1 MLLQNKLRVKDIR
14 WILYQC
20 FECPKHV
27 THIIVHLAVCVVVVA
42 SLVINLLI
50 ETAEPGVDDHML
62 KLCLFAIE
70 LTLAVYFLGE
80 ILLRLWVIGIDHR
93 FRGWRGKLRYM
104 SSVNSLV
111 DLTIL
116 STTLLLCHVLDPRNH
131 QWSGSRQ
138 ELQNLIFVHL
148 LRFLHLDRS
157 GYTWNLLKRL
167 FLLHRVE
174 LIAAAFLGSLTL
186 LCIATVLAWWQS
198 ANDRH
203 QLLENDNSNFP
214 SAFYLTVV
222 MYTTIG
228 YGDYTPDG
236 WFGKVFTSVMC
247 WLAVNLLGLVSSVLG
262 VGLALLVQDK
272 KLQKR
277 RRQHI
282 PIAATVLQTFW
293 RAHLVGRRFDQL
305 TVVRRELLPKLIRY
319 DTEEAPLRPNA
330 SEWSLFHQW
339 QHSVDRPSAWKR
351 SLSKLNLRI
360 WNPTDEA
367 DSTPTPTK
375 QDESSG
381 GGGDLKPV
389 FYAASTSGSS
399 PDLSTGVPTKLSP
412 NPKRTMA
419 QYKIALTFLCY
430 LRFSASKQSFKRSK
444 QSADLVDVSVKMNE
458 SETIQLARLVNLQ
471 QKLEMSLGTGAAR
484 PEMSVSQRLGRLQ
497 HTVLSLHKQTD
508 AVKSALQTIRDRL
521 KGTDRQC
528 E

>member
-1 MLLQNKLRVKDIR
+1 MLNNKLRVKDVR

-27 THIIVHLAVCVVVVA
+27 THIVVHLAVCVVVVA

-50 ETAEPGVDDHML
+50 ETAEAGVDDHLL

-104 SSVNSLV
+104 SSLNSLV

-116 STTLLLCHVLDPRNH
+116 STTLLLCHVLDPRNRH
-131 QWSGSRQ
+131 SSRQ

-174 LIAAAFLGSLTL
+174 LIAAAFLSSLTL

-198 ANDRH
+198 ANNRQ
-203 QLLENDNSNFP
+203 QLLEDGNSSNFP

-228 YGDYTPDG
+228 YGDYTPEG

-272 KLQKR
+272 KLQKQ
-277 RRQHI
+277 RRQHL

-293 RAHLVGRRFDQL
+293 RAHLVNRRFDQL
-305 TVVRRELLPKLIRY
+305 TVVRRELLPRLIRY
-319 DTEEAPLRPNA
+319 DTDAAPLRSNA

-339 QHSVDRPSAWKR
+339 QHAVDRPSSAWKR
-351 SLSKLNLRI
+351 SLSKLNLLIR
-360 WNPTDEA
+360 NPADETDS
-367 DSTPTPTK
+367 STATK
-375 QDESSG
+375 QDESTTTTTT
-381 GGGDLKPV
+381 GDMKPV
-389 FYAASTSGSS
+389 FYAASASTGGSS
-399 PDLSTGVPTKLSP
+399 PDLSSSSSPTKPP

-458 SETIQLARLVNLQ
+458 SETIQLSRLVNLQ
-471 QKLEMSLGTGAAR
+471 QKLEMSLGTQAAR

-508 AVKSALQTIRDRL
+508 AVKSSLQTIRDHL
-521 KGTDRQC
+521 KNTTI
-528 E
+528 

>member
-1 MLLQNKLRVKDIR
+1 MLNNKLRVKDVR

-27 THIIVHLAVCVVVVA
+27 THIVVHLAVCVVVVA

-50 ETAEPGVDDHML
+50 ETAEAGVDDHLL

-104 SSVNSLV
+104 SSLNSLV

-116 STTLLLCHVLDPRNH
+116 STTLLLCHVLDPRNRH
-131 QWSGSRQ
+131 SSRQ

-174 LIAAAFLGSLTL
+174 LIAAAFLSSLTL

-198 ANDRH
+198 ANNRQ
-203 QLLENDNSNFP
+203 QLLEDGNSSNFP

-228 YGDYTPDG
+228 YGDYTPEG
-236 WFGKVFTSVMC
+236 WFGKVFT
-247 WLAVNLLGLVSSVLG
+247 
-262 VGLALLVQDK
+262 
-272 KLQKR
+272 
-277 RRQHI
+277 
-282 PIAATVLQTFW
+282 
-293 RAHLVGRRFDQL
+293 
-305 TVVRRELLPKLIRY
+305 
-319 DTEEAPLRPNA
+319 
-330 SEWSLFHQW
+330 
-339 QHSVDRPSAWKR
+339 R
-351 SLSKLNLRI
+351 S
-360 WNPTDEA
+360 
-367 DSTPTPTK
+367 
-375 QDESSG
+375 
-381 GGGDLKPV
+381 
-389 FYAASTSGSS
+389 
-399 PDLSTGVPTKLSP
+399 
-412 NPKRTMA
+412 
-419 QYKIALTFLCY
+419 
-430 LRFSASKQSFKRSK
+430 SKQSFKRSK

-458 SETIQLARLVNLQ
+458 SETIQLSRLVNLQ
-471 QKLEMSLGTGAAR
+471 QKLEMSLGTQAAR

-508 AVKSALQTIRDRL
+508 AVKSSLQTIRDHL
-521 KGTDRQC
+521 KNTTI
-528 E
+528 